1 MPDQLHEATNYI
13 KKLQINLEKLKDK
26 KNTLEEIQR
35 ANMSTNR
42 VGGSKFPQIEIQQ
55 MGLALVVSLITG
67 LDCHFMFKECIR
79 VLGEEGAD
87 IVSANYIVSEDS
99 ILHTI
104 HSQES
109 FSMPDQLHEATNY
122 IKKLQIN
129 LEKLKDKK
137 NTLEEIQRANMSTN
151 RVGGSKF
158 PQIEIQQMG
167 LALVVSLITGLDC
180 HFMFKE
186 CIRVLGEEG
195 ADIVSANY
203 IVSEDS
209 ILHTIHSQ
217 IEESSNG
224 ARISERVKTCV
235 YDSLLWSNVA
245 F

>member
-1 MPDQLHEATNYI
+1 MSSSISSIEVIEFLLPAAILM
-13 KKLQINLEKLKDK
+13 EKNQNSSTRTDRKIVERNRRNK
-26 KNTLEEIQR
+26 MKTLSSML
-35 ANMSTNR
+35 NSL
-42 VGGSKFPQIEIQQ
+42 VPQQ
-55 MGLALVVSLITG
+55 SS
-67 LDCHFMFKECIR
+67 R
-79 VLGEEGAD
+79 
-87 IVSANYIVSEDS
+87 
-99 ILHTI
+99 
-104 HSQES
+104 ES